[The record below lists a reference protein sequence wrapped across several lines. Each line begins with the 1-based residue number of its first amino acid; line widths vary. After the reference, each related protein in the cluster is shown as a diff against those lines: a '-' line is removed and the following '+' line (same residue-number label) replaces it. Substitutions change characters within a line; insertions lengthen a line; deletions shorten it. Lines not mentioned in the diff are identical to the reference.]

1 MRAAGEG
8 QVLRG
13 VAPAHVEAVRA
24 GERGRV
30 PARVGLEYSIGR
42 LTCAFASSL
51 WGSKIGFGR

>member
-13 VAPAHVEAVRA
+13 VALAHVEAIRV

-51 WGSKIGFGR
+51 WGSK